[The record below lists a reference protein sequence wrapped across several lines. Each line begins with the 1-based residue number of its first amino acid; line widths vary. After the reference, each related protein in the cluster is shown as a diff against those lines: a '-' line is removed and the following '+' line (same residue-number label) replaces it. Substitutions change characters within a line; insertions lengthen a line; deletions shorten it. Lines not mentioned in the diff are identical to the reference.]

1 MNNIELDSQEKFK
14 LSTNSD
20 DWEQLK
26 NYTDA
31 RIALGRAGC
40 SIPTKP
46 LLEFQLSHAQARD
59 AVFQSLDT
67 KHLQGL
73 LKEKKIDS
81 FTVQSL
87 AENKEIFLKRP
98 DLGRILNAESIEK
111 CKDFIAQDLQEYD
124 ACIVIGDGLSS
135 RAIEENAFAMTLS
148 LKQQFEDESWNLA
161 PIIVATGSRVAL
173 GDHVAELLKIPML
186 IMMIGE
192 RPGLSSPDSMGIY
205 YTWNAKKGNLDSTR
219 NCISN
224 IRPAGL
230 SIEIATQ
237 RLIALMRNSKKYA
250 ISGVHLKDDH
260 QVETIENHEI
270 QKYLF

>member
-1 MNNIELDSQEKFK
+1 MKNIGLDSQEKFE

-20 DWEQLK
+20 AWEQLK
-26 NYTDA
+26 NHTDA

-40 SIPTKP
+40 SMPTKP

-59 AVFQSLDT
+59 AVFQPLDT
-67 KHLQGL
+67 EHLQGL
-73 LKEKKIDS
+73 LKEKQIDS

-87 AENKEIFLKRP
+87 AENKEVFLKRP
-98 DLGRILNAESIEK
+98 DLGRILNDESIEK
-111 CKDFIAQDLQEYD
+111 CQNFKAKDLQNYD
-124 ACIVIGDGLSS
+124 ACIVIGDGLSA

-148 LKQQFEDESWNLA
+148 LKQQFYNEGWNLA
-161 PIIVATGSRVAL
+161 PIVIATGSRVAL
-173 GDHVAELLKIPML
+173 GDHVVELLNIPML
-186 IMMIGE
+186 VMMIGE

-237 RLIALMRNSKKYA
+237 RLIALMRNSKKYS

-260 QVETIENHEI
+260 QVETIETH
-270 QKYLF
+270 KKSKLLF

>member
-1 MNNIELDSQEKFK
+1 MTKIELDSQKKFEI
-14 LSTNSD
+14 STKVD
-20 DWEQLK
+20 AWEQLK

-46 LLEFQLSHAQARD
+46 MLDFQLSHAQARD
-59 AVFQSLDT
+59 AVFQPLDT
-67 KHLQGL
+67 THLQHL
-73 LKEKKIDS
+73 FREKNIDS

-87 AENKEIFLKRP
+87 AENKEVFLKRP
-98 DLGRILNAESIEK
+98 DLGRILNDESVEK
-111 CKDFIAQDLQEYD
+111 CKQYKRDNRQKFDV
-124 ACIVIGDGLSS
+124 CIVIGDGLSAL
-135 RAIEENAFAMTLS
+135 AIEENAFSMAIA
-148 LKQQFEDESWNLA
+148 LKQQFEKQGWSLA
-161 PIIVATGSRVAL
+161 PIIIATGSRVAL
-173 GDHVAELLKIPML
+173 GDHVVELLDIPML
-186 IMMIGE
+186 VMMIGE

-205 YTWNAKKGNLDSTR
+205 YTWGAKKGNLDSTR

-237 RLIALMRNSKKYA
+237 RLMGLMINSKKHS

-260 QVETIENHEI
+260 IIESVEIHE
-270 QKYLF
+270 KPKLLF